1 MRRVVT
7 TLLVL
12 SGSAANSQTLSES
25 LASKTYN
32 KCLHDAFI
40 GEEIKVDG
48 KQTFYSCFGDTA
60 KGWFDRLSGERKIH
74 DKNGLFIARY
84 YAETGYCAHQIEDA
98 AGNPV
103 SAYVCEIVTEVP

>member
-1 MRRVVT
+1 MRCVVT
-7 TLLVL
+7 ILLVL
-12 SGSAANSQTLSES
+12 SYSAANSQTLSEG

-32 KCLHDAFI
+32 QCLYNAFM
-40 GEEIKVDG
+40 GDEIRVDG
-48 KQTFYSCFGDTA
+48 KHSFYSCFGDTA
-60 KGWFDRLSGERKIH
+60 KEWFDRLSGERKIH

-103 SAYVCEIVTEVP
+103 SAYVCEIVTEAP